1 MFCFN
6 FIGILQLETVSG
18 LVWVQCSII
27 AQLPSLTAVLKMM
40 LTGVQ
45 TADNV
50 HTVWD
55 DTGETKVKQSV
66 TFSDEEIKIMFNYI
80 DKSDDDKVSVKE
92 FKKYMVSGKCGRIIG
107 QEPVHIFFSIF
118 IRDVNNTEL
127 IYVTILF
134 TISNIIEV
142 NPVFS

>member
-27 AQLPSLTAVLKMM
+27 AQLPPLTAVLKMM

-55 DTGETKVKQSV
+55 DTGETQWNSLLL
-66 TFSDEEIKIMFNYI
+66 FQM
-80 DKSDDDKVSVKE
+80 
-92 FKKYMVSGKCGRIIG
+92 KK
-107 QEPVHIFFSIF
+107 
-118 IRDVNNTEL
+118 
-127 IYVTILF
+127 
-134 TISNIIEV
+134 
-142 NPVFS
+142 